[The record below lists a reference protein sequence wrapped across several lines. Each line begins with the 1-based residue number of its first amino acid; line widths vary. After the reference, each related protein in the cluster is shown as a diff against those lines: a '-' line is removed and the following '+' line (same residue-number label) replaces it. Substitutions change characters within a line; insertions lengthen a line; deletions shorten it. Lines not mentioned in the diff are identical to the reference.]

1 MDGAT
6 WWMTIC
12 PSKPPIKPQPKKK
25 RRGKPQLERDRFG
38 SEASAWK
45 RTDGERKKYER
56 MRELNDRCLRE
67 KNEEGTNKEMREK
80 RIKNSLKLYHIF
92 PHALIFESV
101 LLMNVKF
108 FEI

>member
-25 RRGKPQLERDRFG
+25 KRGKPQLERDRYG
-38 SEASAWK
+38 SEASMWK

-92 PHALIFESV
+92 PYALIFESV